1 MIPLLCS
8 KAKGHE
14 IPKCSTYYE
23 SLYYRPQT
31 KFEARYCFQKC
42 VSVILFTGDGG
53 LCMMLLP
60 VWLPGPMF
68 LLGGLYPWSHVPS
81 RVVSV
86 MGGHFPEGGFS
97 VRGGVSVGRPPRIR
111 KASSTHSTGILSCCE
126 YRDLTEKLSHVKIK
140 LWTSSWGFSV
150 RMGVLCPEEG
160 LSPEEGLCREN
171 PLPRI
176 RKAGSI
182 HPTGMLS
189 CCEYIDL
196 MKKLS
201 RVKIKLWTSSGQ
213 S

>member
-1 MIPLLCS
+1 MFSEVCVS
-8 KAKGHE
+8 HSVHRGWG
-14 IPKCSTYYE
+14 
-23 SLYYRPQT
+23 SLYDVASCLAT
-31 KFEARYCFQKC
+31 
-42 VSVILFTGDGG
+42 
-53 LCMMLLP
+53 
-60 VWLPGPMF
+60 
-68 LLGGLYPWSHVPS
+68 WSHVPS
-81 RVVSV
+81 RGSLSLVPCSFQ
-86 MGGHFPEGGFS
+86 GGLCHGGS
-97 VRGGVSVGRPPRIR
+97 LSRGGVLCSGGVSVGRPPRIR

-160 LSPEEGLCREN
+160 LCREN